1 MNTLLAVV
9 LIAWMAQAA
18 AQEQAMSPAQ
28 FAAELERLSDAVS
41 SGAPG
46 AVPSV
51 RVPAVW
57 AIEADGQRF
66 EMPAIWL
73 RTALSE
79 AARNPDTWPSQR
91 ATILA
96 QLQALRDETEGLTTS
111 SSTAAPNPDAA
122 RAALT
127 QVLAGPEFERMAQES
142 AFARLRQRVT
152 QWLIQA
158 WERLGGARLGSRNTA
173 ILFAWMAV
181 LVAVTALT
189 IWLAR
194 FLRQPQRSRL
204 ALTAPH
210 AARTPAGVWARQA
223 RQAADPREAIRC
235 AYRAIISGLE
245 EEGAWRS
252 DDSRTPREYRRILA
266 PDHRRHPLVAD
277 VTRRFE
283 EIWFGARRA
292 TDDDRAAALTRLKE
306 MGWLRA
312 E

>member
-1 MNTLLAVV
+1 
-9 LIAWMAQAA
+9 
-18 AQEQAMSPAQ
+18 
-28 FAAELERLSDAVS
+28 
-41 SGAPG
+41 
-46 AVPSV
+46 
-51 RVPAVW
+51 
-57 AIEADGQRF
+57 
-66 EMPAIWL
+66 MPAIWL
-73 RTALSE
+73 RTALRE
-79 AARNPDTWPSQR
+79 AVRNPDRWPSQR

-96 QLQALRDETEGLTTS
+96 QLQALRAEAEGLATS
-111 SSTAAPNPDAA
+111 SSTSAPDPVAA

-127 QVLAGPEFERMAQES
+127 RVLAGPEFKRMAQES
-142 AFARLRQRVT
+142 AFARLRQRIT
-152 QWLIQA
+152 QWLIRT

-173 ILFAWMAV
+173 ILFAWMSV
-181 LVAVTALT
+181 LVAVAALAL
-189 IWLAR
+189 WLVR

-223 RQAADPREAIRC
+223 LDAADPRDAIRC

-252 DDSRTPREYRRILA
+252 DDSRTPREYLRILPA
-266 PDHRRHPLVAD
+266 DHRRHPIVAD

-283 EIWFGARRA
+283 AIWFGARRA